1 MRLWPKRKPRTYYIG
16 GGRDLDGRD
25 VQPNQPGP
33 DWVLRFGIAL
43 AAVAAVM
50 LVVALSWV
58 IVVYAVQGKPTQR
71 QRDRASI
78 ARQEVEI
85 TQLRQ
90 RIDSLSLR
98 LDELERR

>member
-16 GGRDLDGRD
+16 GGRDLHGRPVTD
-25 VQPNQPGP
+25 DQPRP
-33 DWVLRFGIAL
+33 DPARWFGIGIATM
-43 AAVAAVM
+43 AAIG
-50 LVVALSWV
+50 LVVLASWAI
-58 IVVYAVQGKPTQR
+58 IVFAGPTQR
-71 QRDRASI
+71 QRDRANI